1 MIHSEL
7 VMGVRAGKV
16 KLLVKIETIKEL
28 FDFLSG
34 WNVGPVD
41 KVPLVQVQVKLIKLI
56 KPASLITNNCSV
68 SLEGVHLAITLD
80 DDIDIITSQG
90 DTDITIPSDVPP
102 GRREVVVN
110 KSGESGGLGI
120 SIKGGVENKMP
131 ILISKIFPKMA
142 ADLTGERSGLG

>member
-1 MIHSEL
+1 M
-7 VMGVRAGKV
+7 
-16 KLLVKIETIKEL
+16 
-28 FDFLSG
+28 FYSG
-34 WNVGPVD
+34 RNVGPVD
-41 KVPLVQVQVKLIKLI
+41 KVPLVQVQVKLGQTWHP
-56 KPASLITNNCSV
+56 PASLNTNICSV
-68 SLEGVHLAITLD
+68 SLEGLHLGITLD

-90 DTDITIPSDVPP
+90 DTDITIPNDVPP

-142 ADLTGERSGLG
+142 ADLTGERAWLG

>member
-1 MIHSEL
+1 M
-7 VMGVRAGKV
+7 A
-16 KLLVKIETIKEL
+16 KLP
-28 FDFLSG
+28 S
-34 WNVGPVD
+34 
-41 KVPLVQVQVKLIKLI
+41 
-56 KPASLITNNCSV
+56 SLIRNISSV
-68 SLEGVHLAITLD
+68 SLEGLHLGITLD

-90 DTDITIPSDVPP
+90 DTDITIPNDVPP

-142 ADLTGERSGLG
+142 ADLTGERELSGIEEETLKIRPGRPPSRGRCDPLC